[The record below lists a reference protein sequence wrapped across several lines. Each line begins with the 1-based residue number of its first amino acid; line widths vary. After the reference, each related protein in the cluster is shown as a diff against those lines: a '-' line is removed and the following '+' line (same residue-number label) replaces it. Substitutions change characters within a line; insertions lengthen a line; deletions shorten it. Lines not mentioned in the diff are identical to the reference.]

1 MEERANTKCFVT
13 FGRVLMLETGR
24 ADAPITIAAHEKG
37 VAIFHAAKE
46 GLAWETSPD
55 GVRWQ
60 AANPEAGDAGPLRP
74 ICSAERPG
82 ESQLLCSDPEGRM
95 MGVAAGDRRLSLNE
109 RFRPEFTAEPWY
121 ERLSAPGEMTI
132 LHDEAQSVYRAF
144 FSARRKIGRD
154 PERRGCIGSATSPDL
169 RTWSTEPPIFA
180 PNLFSD
186 LVAPRIF
193 SDGGRH
199 VLFYATPEQG
209 GLLGLRFAIAPH
221 LEGPYERLEPD
232 LVACDARTA
241 VHAVRLGAKR
251 LVFFGRAEPVR
262 PGGAALSRPGLLEF
276 HADGRP
282 FVRFY
287 DALLGLLGRTIFQ
300 TEAALNSGEI
310 LVRVLPRFGTDFRM
324 TLKVR
329 SRGARALAVLFR
341 TTMTGHDNVALWLD
355 FAAGAVL
362 LRRGVSGR
370 LLARTPRPLA
380 AGEEHRVSLWVEG
393 GFADVYLDDEWVL
406 SCATEGRKSGGFGLA
421 TLGGEARFDAVTAQ
435 AIQAP

>member
-1 MEERANTKCFVT
+1 MP
-13 FGRVLMLETGR
+13 ETQR
-24 ADAPITIAAHEKG
+24 ADEAITIAAHEKG
-37 VAIFHAAKE
+37 VAIFRAARE
-46 GLAWETSPD
+46 GIAWETSPD
-55 GVRWQ
+55 GVRWH
-60 AANPEAGDAGPLRP
+60 AATAEVGDAGPLRP
-74 ICSAERPG
+74 ICSAEPSG
-82 ESQLLCSDPEGRM
+82 EGQLLCADPEGRM
-95 MGVAAGDRRLSLNE
+95 LGVAAGDRRLSLRE
-109 RFRPEFTAEPWY
+109 RFRPQFSAEPWY
-121 ERLSAPGEMTI
+121 ESLPAPGDMAI

-144 FSARRKIGRD
+144 FSARRRSGRD
-154 PERRGCIGSATSPDL
+154 PERRGCVGSATSPDL
-169 RTWSTEPPIFA
+169 RSWSTEPPIFA
-180 PNLFSD
+180 PNRFSD

-232 LVACDARTA
+232 LVSCDARTA

-251 LVFFGRAEPVR
+251 LVFFGRAGPVH
-262 PGGAALSRPGLLEF
+262 PGGAAISRPGLLEF

-287 DALLGLLGRTIFQ
+287 DALLGLLGRTLFQ

-310 LVRVLPRFGTDFRM
+310 LVRVLPRYGTDFRM

-329 SRGARALAVLFR
+329 SRGARALGVLFR

-370 LLARTPRPLA
+370 LLARAPRSLA
-380 AGEEHRVSLWVEG
+380 KGDEHRVSLWVEG

-435 AIQAP
+435 AIQAS